1 MIENLDVLI
10 SEFKENRDA
19 LKVMIVDLE
28 KLKEKIYLIFPDK
41 VDTRYI
47 RFFEEKVKAATS
59 LFNSILDVRK
69 EINRSLKEELELKRK
84 LDENDDNGTESIDIR
99 SLATKIE
106 LLNKNKLMNKENVVW
121 MMKN

>member
-1 MIENLDVLI
+1 MIENLDALI

-19 LKVMIVDLE
+19 LKAMIIDLE
-28 KLKEKIYLIFPDK
+28 ELKKKVYLLFPDK

-59 LFNSILDVRK
+59 LFNSILDIRK
-69 EINRSLKEELELKRK
+69 EINKSLKDEIELKRK

-106 LLNKNKLMNKENVVW
+106 LLNKNKLMNKENVV
-121 MMKN
+121 